1 MGKIFGLRASGFG
14 LPSVI
19 IFHTFEEKRLLMIP
33 WFQLFTTGASLAEI
47 AKDVYLSQKSKK
59 NKGITGTSQEDLVA
73 RIKLLEENEVKQA
86 ALISGMADQMQ
97 RLGNRTA
104 LYFWTGIFAII
115 IAVISIALHILA

>member
-1 MGKIFGLRASGFG
+1 
-14 LPSVI
+14 
-19 IFHTFEEKRLLMIP
+19 MIP

-47 AKDVYLSQKSKK
+47 AKDVYLSQKNKK
-59 NKGITGTSQEDLVA
+59 NKNVLDTSEQGLAE

-86 ALISGMADQMQ
+86 ALISGMADQIQ

-115 IAVISIALHILA
+115 MAAISIALHIF